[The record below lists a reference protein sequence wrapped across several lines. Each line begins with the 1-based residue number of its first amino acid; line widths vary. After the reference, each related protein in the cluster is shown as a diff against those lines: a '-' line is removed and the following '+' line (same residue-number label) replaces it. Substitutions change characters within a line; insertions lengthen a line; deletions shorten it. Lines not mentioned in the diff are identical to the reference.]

1 MLGESP
7 TDPLGPI
14 DELSGKSP
22 NDEPIGPTT
31 TPVTPA
37 GEVPTLEG
45 EPPHSAPS
53 TEPLETLDSIVPSL
67 TNEPSDADQRT
78 PVDSMT
84 HNTTLTLE
92 SSNISNSSSPP
103 LNNSNSTLK
112 GLNDSIANTSN
123 HSDGGSKNRKNES
136 SETVVL
142 TNGQAAPRDKEK
154 SVFLRLSNQI
164 RELEMNMSL
173 FSSYLD
179 QISSG

>member
-53 TEPLETLDSIVPSL
+53 TEPLETLDSSC
-67 TNEPSDADQRT
+67 TSEPSDGDQRT
-78 PVDSMT
+78 PVDGTT
-84 HNTTLTLE
+84 HDNTLTLE
-92 SSNISNSSSPP
+92 SSNISNSSSPL